1 MFDFSRCDSPEA
13 IKTLYRQLARQHH
26 PDFGGELEKMQQLN
40 ADFAQALANFSK
52 RAARTRQDT
61 AHAKHETTQADYCDL
76 DDIAEQIRA
85 VIQEV
90 MNQCH
95 PGIELEIT
103 GLWLWASGNTR
114 ENKDTLKAI
123 GFKWA
128 PTKKLW
134 YFPFVPSRNRRK
146 KYSMDDIR
154 AAYGSQKVN
163 TTHAD
168 APRMVTA

>member
-1 MFDFSRCDSPEA
+1 MFDFSQCDSPEA

-26 PDFGGELEKMQQLN
+26 PDFGGQLESMQQLN
-40 ADFAQALANFSK
+40 ADFAQALADFGK
-52 RAARTRQDT
+52 RTARARQ
-61 AHAKHETTQADYCDL
+61 ASSHANHETTQADYCDL

-85 VIQEV
+85 VIEEV
-90 MNQCH
+90 MNHCL
-95 PGIELEIT
+95 GIELEIT

-114 ENKDTLKAI
+114 ENKDTLRAI

-134 YFPFVPSRNRRK
+134 YFPFVPSHNRGK

-163 TTHAD
+163 TNDAR
-168 APRMVTA
+168 APRMMTA